1 MALLTPQTGSIIE
14 GPGGR
19 DRTGTGISTN
29 IVIKVG
35 NTAVGAVQSMQVRE
49 ARNIQMVDEVGT
61 DGHIDSVPTK
71 STDISGEC
79 RRTRFDRLRITES
92 FSRGFL
98 HAHAQRI
105 PFDIVIFDKWN
116 GDGENTIITTI
127 KNVWIQNI
135 SYQYQSDNWIITDDM
150 SWVAEAISSSVKGGQ
165 NAATGGERGSSI
177 LQLNDIERQADRG
190 QRRGALDAPGLISDF
205 FSNV

>member
-35 NTAVGAVQSMQVRE
+35 PTAVGAIQNISVRE
-49 ARNIQMVDEVGT
+49 QRNIQMVDEVGT
-61 DGHIDSVPTK
+61 DGHIDSVPIK

-79 RRTRFDRLRITES
+79 RRTRFDRLRIAEA

-98 HAHAQRI
+98 HVHAQRI
-105 PFDIVIFDKWN
+105 PFDIVILDKWN
-116 GDGENTIITTI
+116 GDGNNTIITTI
-127 KNVWIQNI
+127 KNVWIQSIN
-135 SYQYQSDNWIITDDM
+135 YQYQAENWIIVDDM
-150 SWVAEAISSSVKGGQ
+150 SWVAEAISSTINGGQ
-165 NAATGGERGSSI
+165 NAATGGERGSNI
-177 LQLNDIERQADRG
+177 MQLNDIERQSDRG
-190 QRRGALDAPGLISDF
+190 QRRGSLDAPGLISDF